1 MNEEPHAVTD
11 DEPAGEPTQAVVII
25 RRKKRKVITISVD
38 FDDILREFEL
48 WNYIYDLRDGSADEE
63 FEFETTPDYKQRKQ
77 IYEVTSGVRVIN
89 KLKQWLIVNNFKYKL
104 DKV

>member
-11 DEPAGEPTQAVVII
+11 DEPAGGPTQSAVTI
-25 RRKKRKVITISVD
+25 RRKKRKTIMTSVD

-48 WNYIYDLRDGSADEE
+48 WNFIYDLRDSSNEE

-89 KLKQWLIVNNFKYKL
+89 KLKQWLIINNFKYIL
-104 DKV
+104 D

>member
-1 MNEEPHAVTD
+1 MNKEPHAITD
-11 DEPAGEPTQAVVII
+11 DEPAGGPAQSAVTI
-25 RRKKRKVITISVD
+25 RRKKRKTIMTSVD

-48 WNYIYDLRDGSADEE
+48 WNFIYDLRDSSNEE

-89 KLKQWLIVNNFKYKL
+89 KLKRWLIVNNFKYIL
-104 DKV
+104 D